1 MKHCVSQVASANL
14 LAERGVGCII
24 TAIMNRRNF
33 INSIIGASAAIQ
45 IWQGAAEPG
54 LASRT
59 AVKLAAPTADQSA
72 WQDLEIGM
80 FVHFAPNT
88 WQDKEYDDLSTPLSA
103 INPAQL
109 DTDQWAECAQGLG
122 ANYIVALAK
131 HAGGFCMWQTETTDY
146 GIRNS
151 PWRGGKGD
159 VISDLSRSCRERGLR
174 VGVYLSPQDGKFG
187 AGTGG
192 RCKTSELQAKYNTL
206 YRRQLTEL
214 LSRYGEMVEIWF
226 DGSLVTPVG
235 DILKEH
241 ARSAMIFQGPFAT
254 IRWVGNE
261 DGFAP
266 DPAWN
271 AVAKSDAATGIATA
285 LHGDPKGDA
294 WLPLETDVSIR
305 RPDWFWS
312 THNEPKVLSL
322 DQLLEIY
329 YRSVGRG
336 TQLLLN
342 IPADRRGLLP
352 DTDCAHAREFGNE
365 IRRRFGRS
373 VAETHGLGEIVV
385 LPLPSPARID
395 HVILQEDCSTGQR
408 IQSYR
413 LEGRAQGKWMELG
426 EGMSIGHKRIQPFN
440 PGVFE
445 AVRLIIPSSF
455 DLPATRRLAAFN
467 TGSQPP
473 RTWAA
478 PAPVWA
484 DDAVGEWKNHRFSV
498 DLSRKITAAGSYQL
512 RFVPQGEDEAAVKSF
527 QLLLGGVPQPN
538 LVRRVRAIPNV
549 LILTLSG
556 IGQKAEVNGQV
567 RGAELG
573 TLLFRRL

>member
-1 MKHCVSQVASANL
+1 M
-14 LAERGVGCII
+14 I
-24 TAIMNRRNF
+24 TAIMDRRNF
-33 INSIIGASAAIQ
+33 INSLISASASIP
-45 IWQGAAEPG
+45 IWRGAAPPAFASSASER
-54 LASRT
+54 LA
-59 AVKLAAPTADQSA
+59 VPTAGQSA

-109 DTDQWAECAQGLG
+109 DTDQWAECARSLG
-122 ANYIVALAK
+122 AKYIVAVAK

-146 GIRNS
+146 GIRNT

-159 VISDLSRSCRERGLR
+159 VMADLSSSCRKFGLR
-174 VGVYLSPQDGKFG
+174 LGVYLSPQDGKFG

-192 RCKTSELQAKYNTL
+192 RCKTPELQATYNTMYL
-206 YRRQLTEL
+206 RQLTEL

-235 DILKEH
+235 DILKEGAPH
-241 ARSAMIFQGPFAT
+241 AMIFQGPFAT

-266 DPAWN
+266 YPAWN
-271 AVAKSDAATGIATA
+271 AVAKSDAETGVATA
-285 LHGDPKGDA
+285 LHGDPQGDV

-305 RPDWFWS
+305 RPDWFWN
-312 THNEPKVLSL
+312 THNERKVLSL

-352 DTDCAHAREFGNE
+352 DADCARAGEFGNE

-373 VAETHGLGEIVV
+373 VAEAHGFGEVMG
-385 LPLPSPARID
+385 LPLPSSTHID
-395 HVILQEDCSTGQR
+395 HAILQEECSTGQR
-408 IQSYR
+408 IRGYR
-413 LEGRAQGKWMELG
+413 LEGHAQGKWVALG
-426 EGMSIGHKRIQPFN
+426 EGTAIGHKRIQPFN

-445 AVRLIIPSSF
+445 AVRLIIPSSAGE
-455 DLPATRRLAAFN
+455 PAIRRLAVFN
-467 TGSQPP
+467 AGSPPP
-473 RTWAA
+473 RTWDA

-484 DDAVGEWKNHRFSV
+484 DDAVGEWKSHRFSV
-498 DLSRKITAAGSYQL
+498 DLSKKLTAAGSYQL
-512 RFVPQGEDEAAVKSF
+512 RFVPQGEDAAAIKDF
-527 QLLLGGVPQPN
+527 QLLLGGIPQPH
-538 LVRRVRAIPNV
+538 LARRVAGSPNV
-549 LILTLSG
+549 LILTIPG
-556 IGQKAEVNGQV
+556 IGQKAEVKGQL
-567 RGAELG
+567 RGAEQG

>member
-1 MKHCVSQVASANL
+1 
-14 LAERGVGCII
+14 
-24 TAIMNRRNF
+24 MNRRRF
-33 INSIIGASAAIQ
+33 INSLIGASAALP
-45 IWQGAAEPG
+45 IWAVVAQAQ
-54 LASRT
+54 LRIASHGNR
-59 AVKLAAPTADQSA
+59 KLAMPTADQAA

-88 WQDKEYDDLSTPLSA
+88 WQDKEYDDLLTPLSA

-122 ANYIVALAK
+122 AKYIVAVAK

-146 GIRNS
+146 GIRNT

-159 VISDLSRSCRERGLR
+159 VMADLSRSCRKLGLR
-174 VGVYLSPQDGKFG
+174 LGVYLSPQDDKFG

-192 RCKTSELQAKYNTL
+192 RCKSPELQATYNAL
-206 YRRQLTEL
+206 YRRQLTEV

-226 DGSLVTPVG
+226 DGSLVTPVD
-235 DILKEH
+235 DILKKWAPH
-241 ARSAMIFQGPFAT
+241 AMLFQGPFAT

-266 DPAWN
+266 YPAWN

-285 LHGDPKGDA
+285 LHGDPNGDV

-305 RPDWFWS
+305 RPDWFWN
-312 THNEPKVLSL
+312 THNERKVLSL

-352 DTDCAHAREFGNE
+352 DADCARAREFGDE
-365 IRRRFGRS
+365 VRRRFGRS
-373 VAETHGLGEIVV
+373 VVESHGFGEVMV
-385 LPLPSPARID
+385 LPLPSPTRVD
-395 HVILQEDCSTGQR
+395 HMILQEDCSTGQR
-408 IQSYR
+408 IHSYR
-413 LEGRAQGKWMELG
+413 LEGQAQGKWAALG
-426 EGMSIGHKRIQPFN
+426 EGTAIGHKRIQPFN

-445 AVRLIIPSSF
+445 AVRLIIPSS
-455 DLPATRRLAAFN
+455 LGEPAIRRLAIFE
-467 TGSQPP
+467 TGSPPP
-473 RTWAA
+473 RTWNA

-498 DLSRKITAAGSYQL
+498 DLSKKITTAGSYQL
-512 RFVPQGEDEAAVKSF
+512 RFVPQGDDAVAIKDF
-527 QLLLGGVPQPN
+527 QLLLGGTPQPH
-538 LVRRVRAIPNV
+538 LVRRVTGSSNV
-549 LILTLSG
+549 LVLTIPGL
-556 IGQKAEVNGQV
+556 GQKAEVKGQV
-567 RGAELG
+567 RGANQG
-573 TLLFRRL
+573 TILFRRY